1 MQQHPAH
8 NDRDRRVN
16 KTVQALRSALFELI
30 QEKHYDSITVQ
41 DIIERANVGRST
53 FYTHFRDKEDLF
65 IGDWKSFLSLIAGHI
80 DVRQAASG
88 RVAPIEG
95 LMMHLKDF
103 HAYYRA
109 LVRSGKTD
117 RLFTLGTEFLAEGIE
132 KKLVADKVELSIPPA
147 ICAHF
152 ISLQIFGSLKWW
164 LDRNMPYD
172 PAEMGR
178 IVNELV
184 APAIANVTGKAFSDT
199 VEVPRFT
206 HAGIHQ

>member
-1 MQQHPAH
+1 MVQHPQH
-8 NDRDRRVN
+8 DNRDRRVSR
-16 KTVQALRSALFELI
+16 TVQALRSSLFELI

-65 IGDWKSFLSLIAGHI
+65 IGDWKSFLAMIAEHI
-80 DVRQAASG
+80 DVRQAVGG
-88 RVAPIEG
+88 RVAPVEG

-132 KKLVADKVELSIPPA
+132 KKLVADGVQLSIPA
-147 ICAHF
+147 AVCAHF

-164 LDRNMPYD
+164 LDRDMPYE

-184 APAIANVTGKAFSDT
+184 APGIANVTGKEFSKAT
-199 VEVPRFT
+199 AVPAFT
-206 HAGIHQ
+206 HVGIH